1 LSLKSKFSINKKAE
15 ENNQNTDGTE
25 EFTSKAKDPF
35 SLEQLKSVWSAYCHL
50 LIKEGKPGLIATL
63 TKNPFTLDENQ
74 LVHLVVDNKI
84 QQLELDGRKQHLIN
98 YLRVELNNF
107 SIDLK
112 IEVNE
117 TVDDIQ
123 HLTNKDK
130 FLKMAEKNPLLQAF
144 RERLDLEL
152 EY

>member
-1 LSLKSKFSINKKAE
+1 ML
-15 ENNQNTDGTE
+15 T
-25 EFTSKAKDPF
+25 
-35 SLEQLKSVWSAYCHL
+35 
-50 LIKEGKPGLIATL
+50 KEGKPGLVATL
-63 TKNPFTLDENQ
+63 TKNKFTLEENYSI
-74 LVHLVVDNKI
+74 HLMVDNKI
-84 QQLELDGRKQHLIN
+84 QQLELDLRKQHLIN

-107 SIDLK
+107 SLDLK
-112 IEVNE
+112 ITVNE
-117 TVDDIQ
+117 TVNDVQ